1 MAAFDFLLLEARARF
16 RAGLHFQNY
25 HRLELR
31 GKSCGQKVFAMS
43 SNADTIWIC
52 VLSKSGEPMSI
63 MLPDHFSAYPQ
74 PLMKILLAFGVGLA
88 IAALL

>member
-1 MAAFDFLLLEARARF
+1 M
-16 RAGLHFQNY
+16 Q
-25 HRLELR
+25 
-31 GKSCGQKVFAMS
+31 QKFFAMS
-43 SNADTIWIC
+43 SSADTIWIC
-52 VLSKSGEPMSI
+52 VLSKSGEPISI